1 MLSGGGS
8 TLIRNNAKINHT
20 INYFL
25 KREKLIDMPR
35 WKHTYIHT
43 LFTQVTLV
51 LHSVLMRA
59 PVRVAMGKD
68 KG

>member
-1 MLSGGGS
+1 MLSGEGS

-20 INYFL
+20 INYSL
-25 KREKLIDMPR
+25 KREKPIDMPR
-35 WKHTYIHT
+35 WTHTYIHT
-43 LFTQVTLV
+43 LFTHITLV

-59 PVRVAMGKD
+59 PVLVAMGKD